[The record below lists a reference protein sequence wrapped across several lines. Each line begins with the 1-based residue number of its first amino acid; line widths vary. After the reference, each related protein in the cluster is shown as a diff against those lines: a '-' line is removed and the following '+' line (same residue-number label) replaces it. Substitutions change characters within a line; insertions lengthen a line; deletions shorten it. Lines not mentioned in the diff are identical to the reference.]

1 VKSGFT
7 FETPVMNLTSR
18 LNRWL
23 TAPLLAILLSMH
35 ATALHALELNMATE
49 AELDGLSG
57 LGPAFTARVM
67 EARANRPFRDWADFI
82 RRVKGVR
89 QTTAEKLSRQGATIQ
104 GQPYRPLT
112 HKSD

>member
-1 VKSGFT
+1 MNFISRSLRCLSTSVLATLLT
-7 FETPVMNLTSR
+7 FACPS
-18 LNRWL
+18 
-23 TAPLLAILLSMH
+23 
-35 ATALHALELNMATE
+35 LHALDLNVATE

-57 LGPAFTARVM
+57 LGPAFTSLVM
-67 EARANRPFRDWADFI
+67 QARADRPFRDWADFM

-104 GQPYRPLT
+104 GQAFRTPH